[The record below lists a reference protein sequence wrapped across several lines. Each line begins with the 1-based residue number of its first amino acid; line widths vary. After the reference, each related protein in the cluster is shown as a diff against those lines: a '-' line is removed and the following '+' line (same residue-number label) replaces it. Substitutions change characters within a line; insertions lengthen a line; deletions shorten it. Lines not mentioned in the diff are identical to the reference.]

1 MEAERFYLDNHI
13 YDKLEADPEA
23 TAALASAIEAGRIEL
38 IRTYILEDELAGAP
52 APVQELAARFP
63 HRDVHVAG
71 TILGLWRIGQARL
84 ADREDIEA
92 IRGNTQQGNEP
103 HARDAL
109 HVNTART
116 EGATFVT
123 EDTRLQHVGEREQLD
138 VWSWATFREHL
149 IASGA

>member
-103 HARDAL
+103 TPATRCTSTPHGPRARPSSP
-109 HVNTART
+109 RT
-116 EGATFVT
+116 PAFSTSANAS
-123 EDTRLQHVGEREQLD
+123 
-138 VWSWATFREHL
+138 SWT
-149 IASGA
+149 SGAGPRSAST